1 MRIGQALGAAMRI
14 GIAALVLAAGSA
26 ARADDKLVVL
36 TTWFAQAEHGGLYQ
50 AAATGIYKKYGLD
63 VTVKS
68 GGPQV
73 NGVQLLLAGQADFI
87 MNYDFAVLQGVE
99 RGLPLVTICAPF
111 QFDLQG
117 VMTHEDV
124 KSLAGLKDKTIL
136 VAGTGTTYWW
146 PWLKAK
152 YGYTDAQMRPYTFN
166 LAAVLRR
173 PEHRAAGVRLE
184 RAVPGP
190 AEGREGELLP
200 ARRRRLSALHA
211 GDDDDAEDRAPSG
224 PRWWRASSRR
234 RSRAGRASWKNPAP
248 AIEEIKKAN
257 PNMTDGQIA
266 YGIQKMREMK
276 VVSGGDAAKLGIGT
290 MTDERWKKTFD
301 FMVAAGLLEADHRLQ
316 EGLHAA
322 VREGPADHALTG
334 LSKRFHNAAGA
345 STRRRGDA
353 ESRRQPVKREMDMSA
368 LGAAEGLHERSRP
381 VVLHADRVEKT
392 YPNGTHALAAVE
404 HEASGAASSSR
415 CSGPRAAARARC

>member
-1 MRIGQALGAAMRI
+1 MDFRRALGFAARIGMVALAF
-14 GIAALVLAAGSA
+14 AAGSA

-63 VTVKS
+63 ITVKS

-117 VMTHEDV
+117 VMTHDDV

-166 LAAVLRR
+166 LQPFFADPNIAQQAFVSSEPYQAEQKGVKANFFLLADDGYPPYTQAMTTTQKTVAER
-173 PEHRAAGVRLE
+173 PEMVARFVKATLE
-184 RAVPGP
+184 G
-190 AEGREGELLP
+190 
-200 ARRRRLSALHA
+200 
-211 GDDDDAEDRAPSG
+211 
-224 PRWWRASSRR
+224 
-234 RSRAGRASWKNPAP
+234 WKSFMENPAP
-248 AIEEIKKAN
+248 AIAEIKKAN

-266 YGIQKMREMK
+266 YGLKKMREMK
-276 VVSGGDAAKLGIGT
+276 VVTGGDAATMGIGA

-301 FMVAAGLLEADHRLQ
+301 FMVAAGLLKPTTDYRKAYTLQ
-316 EGLHAA
+316 
-322 VREGPADHALTG
+322 
-334 LSKRFHNAAGA
+334 F
-345 STRRRGDA
+345 
-353 ESRRQPVKREMDMSA
+353 VKDLKIM
-368 LGAAEGLHERSRP
+368 P
-381 VVLHADRVEKT
+381 
-392 YPNGTHALAAVE
+392 
-404 HEASGAASSSR
+404 
-415 CSGPRAAARARC
+415 